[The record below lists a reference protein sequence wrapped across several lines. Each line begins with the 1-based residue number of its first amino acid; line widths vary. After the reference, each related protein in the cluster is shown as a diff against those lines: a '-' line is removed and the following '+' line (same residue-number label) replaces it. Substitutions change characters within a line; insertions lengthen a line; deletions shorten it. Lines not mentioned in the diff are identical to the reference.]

1 MAREILGHIDCPH
14 CGLDKG
20 MRITLDKSGAP
31 FGYCEGDC
39 SGQMRVGGNAA
50 RVAKF
55 YARHPHLN
63 QGAIAVSAPVPAP
76 APKPEAKPEKIAPKK
91 AAPVVAVEVVA
102 VAPKKLSIF
111 EQLAGVTHV

>member
-14 CGLDKG
+14 CGMSGG

-50 RVAKF
+50 RIAKF
-55 YARHPHLN
+55 YAKHPHLKTSSLN
-63 QGAIAVSAPVPAP
+63 VPSTQEDKKPEPAP
-76 APKPEAKPEKIAPKK
+76 APKAEKPAPKK
-91 AAPVVAVEVVA
+91 AAQP
-102 VAPKKLSIF
+102 APPAPSAPRKLSIF
-111 EQLAGVTHV
+111 EQLAGVTHG